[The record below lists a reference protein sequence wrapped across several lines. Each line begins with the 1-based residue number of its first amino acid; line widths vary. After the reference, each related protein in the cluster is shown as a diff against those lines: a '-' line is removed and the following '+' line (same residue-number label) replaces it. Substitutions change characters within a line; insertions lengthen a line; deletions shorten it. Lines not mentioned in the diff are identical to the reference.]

1 MRRVVLALGG
11 TVAGLVM
18 LLSFRSHMASTA
30 SAGVTAGSGGTGT
43 SPGSSSGAGSGS
55 AAGSGSSAVLLAP
68 ARRPPAARR
77 PPRPAASAPV
87 SAGSGT
93 GTAVTGDAIATPYGP
108 TQVQVT
114 LNAGKI
120 VKVTVLQHTDDGINS
135 QMIDGHALPLL
146 NNETLTAQSAKINA
160 VSGASYTSAGYIK
173 SLQSALD
180 KASA

>member
-43 SPGSSSGAGSGS
+43 SPGSGS
-55 AAGSGSSAVLLAP
+55 AAGSGSSAASG
-68 ARRPPAARR
+68 AA
-77 PPRPAASAPV
+77 AASAPV

-120 VKVTVLQHTDDGINS
+120 VKVTVLQHTDDGTNS
-135 QMIDGHALPLL
+135 EMIDGHALPLL
-146 NNETLTAQSAKINA
+146 NNETLTAQSAKLDA

>member
-11 TVAGLVM
+11 TIAGLVV
-18 LLSFRSHMASTA
+18 LLSFRTHMSSTA
-30 SAGVTAGSGGTGT
+30 VAGVPGAGGKAGSGGTSASGT
-43 SPGSSSGAGSGS
+43 GGSAG
-55 AAGSGSSAVLLAP
+55 AAGSAGSAGAAGAAGAAGGAAAAAP
-68 ARRPPAARR
+68 
-77 PPRPAASAPV
+77 APV

-93 GTAVTGDAIATPYGP
+93 GTAVTGNVIMTGYGP

-120 VKVTVLQHTDDGINS
+120 VKVTVLQHTDDGVNS
-135 QMIDGHALPLL
+135 QMIDGRALPLL

-160 VSGASYTSAGYIK
+160 VSGASYTSTGYIE

-180 KASA
+180 KARAS

>member
-18 LLSFRSHMASTA
+18 LLSFRSHTASTA

-43 SPGSSSGAGSGS
+43 SPGASS
-55 AAGSGSSAVLLAP
+55 AAGSGSSAASG
-68 ARRPPAARR
+68 AG
-77 PPRPAASAPV
+77 AASAPV

-120 VKVTVLQHTDDGINS
+120 VKVTVLQHTDDGVNS

-146 NNETLTAQSAKINA
+146 NNLTAQSAKIDA

>member
-1 MRRVVLALGG
+1 MARRE
-11 TVAGLVM
+11 AG
-18 LLSFRSHMASTA
+18 
-30 SAGVTAGSGGTGT
+30 SAG
-43 SPGSSSGAGSGS
+43 GA
-55 AAGSGSSAVLLAP
+55 AAAAP
-68 ARRPPAARR
+68 
-77 PPRPAASAPV
+77 APV

-93 GTAVTGDAIATPYGP
+93 GTAVTGNVIMTGYGP

-120 VKVTVLQHTDDGINS
+120 VKVTVLQHTDDGVTS
-135 QMIDGHALPLL
+135 QMIDGRALPLL

-180 KASA
+180 KARAS

>member
-11 TVAGLVM
+11 TIAGLVM
-18 LLSFRSHMASTA
+18 LLSFRSHMGSTA
-30 SAGVTAGSGGTGT
+30 VAGVSGSGGQAGSGGT
-43 SPGSSSGAGSGS
+43 SSSGSGSTSGSGG
-55 AAGSGSSAVLLAP
+55 AAGSAGG
-68 ARRPPAARR
+68 AA
-77 PPRPAASAPV
+77 AASAPV

-93 GTAVTGDAIATPYGP
+93 GTAVTGDVIMTGYGP

-120 VKVTVLQHTDDGINS
+120 VKVTVLQHTDDGVNS
-135 QMIDGHALPLL
+135 QMIDGRALPLL
-146 NNETLTAQSAKINA
+146 NNETLTAQSAKISA

-180 KASA
+180 KARAQ

>member
-1 MRRVVLALGG
+1 MMRRVVLALGG
-11 TVAGLVM
+11 TIAGLVM
-18 LLSFRSHMASTA
+18 LLSFRSHMGSTA
-30 SAGVTAGSGGTGT
+30 VAGVSGAGGKAGSGGTSASGT
-43 SPGSSSGAGSGS
+43 GGSAGSAGG
-55 AAGSGSSAVLLAP
+55 AAAP
-68 ARRPPAARR
+68 
-77 PPRPAASAPV
+77 APV

-93 GTAVTGDAIATPYGP
+93 GTAVTGNVIMTGYGP

-120 VKVTVLQHTDDGINS
+120 VKVTVLQHTDDGVNS
-135 QMIDGHALPLL
+135 QMIDGRALPLL

-180 KASA
+180 KARAS

>member
-18 LLSFRSHMASTA
+18 LLSFRSHTASTA

-43 SPGSSSGAGSGS
+43 SPGACRAAGAGCSAASGAG
-55 AAGSGSSAVLLAP
+55 
-68 ARRPPAARR
+68 
-77 PPRPAASAPV
+77 AASAPV

-120 VKVTVLQHTDDGINS
+120 VKVTVLQHTDDGVNS

-146 NNETLTAQSAKINA
+146 NNETLTAQSAKIDA
-160 VSGASYTSAGYIK
+160 VSGASYTSA
-173 SLQSALD
+173 LCRDLM
-180 KASA
+180 

>member
-18 LLSFRSHMASTA
+18 LLSFRSHTASTA

-43 SPGSSSGAGSGS
+43 SPGASS
-55 AAGSGSSAVLLAP
+55 AAGSGSSAASG
-68 ARRPPAARR
+68 AG
-77 PPRPAASAPV
+77 AASAPV

-120 VKVTVLQHTDDGINS
+120 VKVTVLQHTDDGVNS

-146 NNETLTAQSAKINA
+146 NNETLTAQSAKIDA
-160 VSGASYTSAGYIK
+160 VSGASYTSAGYLK

>member
-30 SAGVTAGSGGTGT
+30 SAGVTASSGGTGT
-43 SPGSSSGAGSGS
+43 SPGSSS
-55 AAGSGSSAVLLAP
+55 AAGSGSSAASG
-68 ARRPPAARR
+68 AA
-77 PPRPAASAPV
+77 AAPV

-93 GTAVTGDAIATPYGP
+93 GTVVTGDAIATPYGP

-146 NNETLTAQSAKINA
+146 NSETLTAQSAKIDA

-180 KASA
+180 KVSA

>member
-43 SPGSSSGAGSGS
+43 SPGSGSAAGSGSAGSGS
-55 AAGSGSSAVLLAP
+55 AAGSGSSAPVG
-68 ARRPPAARR
+68 AA
-77 PPRPAASAPV
+77 AASAPV

-108 TQVQVT
+108 TQVQVM
-114 LNAGKI
+114 LSAGKI

-146 NNETLTAQSAKINA
+146 NREALTAQSAKIDT

>member
-11 TVAGLVM
+11 TIAGLVM
-18 LLSFRSHMASTA
+18 LLSFRTHMGSTA
-30 SAGVTAGSGGTGT
+30 VAGLSGAGGTAGSGGTSASGT
-43 SPGSSSGAGSGS
+43 GGSAGSAGG
-55 AAGSGSSAVLLAP
+55 AAAAAP
-68 ARRPPAARR
+68 
-77 PPRPAASAPV
+77 APV

-93 GTAVTGDAIATPYGP
+93 GTAVTGNVIMTGYGP

-120 VKVTVLQHTDDGINS
+120 VKVTVLQHTDNGVNS
-135 QMIDGHALPLL
+135 QMIDGRALPLL

-180 KASA
+180 KARAS

>member
-43 SPGSSSGAGSGS
+43 SPGSSG
-55 AAGSGSSAVLLAP
+55 AAGSGSSAASG
-68 ARRPPAARR
+68 AA
-77 PPRPAASAPV
+77 AASAPV

-146 NNETLTAQSAKINA
+146 NSETLTAQSTKIDA

>member
-43 SPGSSSGAGSGS
+43 SPGSGSAVGSGS
-55 AAGSGSSAVLLAP
+55 AAGSGSAGGSGGSGSSAAS
-68 ARRPPAARR
+68 A
-77 PPRPAASAPV
+77 PRPASAPV

-108 TQVQVT
+108 TQVRVT

-120 VKVTVLQHTDDGINS
+120 IKVTVLQHTDDGINS

-146 NNETLTAQSAKINA
+146 NSETLTAQSAKIDA

>member
-11 TVAGLVM
+11 TIAGLVM
-18 LLSFRSHMASTA
+18 LLSFRTHMGSTA
-30 SAGVTAGSGGTGT
+30 VAGVSGAGGKAGSGGTSASGT
-43 SPGSSSGAGSGS
+43 GGS
-55 AAGSGSSAVLLAP
+55 AGGAAGGAAAAAP
-68 ARRPPAARR
+68 
-77 PPRPAASAPV
+77 APV

-93 GTAVTGDAIATPYGP
+93 GTAVTGNVIMTGYGP

-120 VKVTVLQHTDDGINS
+120 VKVTVLQHTDDGVNS
-135 QMIDGHALPLL
+135 QMIDGRALPLL
-146 NNETLTAQSAKINA
+146 DNETLTAQSAKINA

-180 KASA
+180 KARA

>member
-30 SAGVTAGSGGTGT
+30 SAGVTAGPGGTGT
-43 SPGSSSGAGSGS
+43 SPGSSGSAGS
-55 AAGSGSSAVLLAP
+55 AG
-68 ARRPPAARR
+68 
-77 PPRPAASAPV
+77 PAASGAAAARTAPV

-108 TQVQVT
+108 TQVQAT

-146 NNETLTAQSAKINA
+146 NQETLAAQSAKIDA

>member
-11 TVAGLVM
+11 TIAGLVM
-18 LLSFRSHMASTA
+18 LLSFRTHMGTTA
-30 SAGVTAGSGGTGT
+30 AAGVSGSAGPAGTPGT
-43 SPGSSSGAGSGS
+43 S
-55 AAGSGSSAVLLAP
+55 AAGSGRSGSSGSPAGGAAAV
-68 ARRPPAARR
+68 
-77 PPRPAASAPV
+77 ASAPV

-93 GTAVTGDAIATPYGP
+93 GTAVSGDVISTGYGP
-108 TQVQVT
+108 TQVQIT

-120 VKVTVLQHTDDGINS
+120 VKVTVLQHTDDGVNS
-135 QMIDGHALPLL
+135 QMIDGRALPLL

-180 KASA
+180 KARA

>member
-18 LLSFRSHMASTA
+18 LLSFRSHTASTA

-43 SPGSSSGAGSGS
+43 SPGASS
-55 AAGSGSSAVLLAP
+55 AAGSGSSAASGTG
-68 ARRPPAARR
+68 
-77 PPRPAASAPV
+77 AASAPV

-120 VKVTVLQHTDDGINS
+120 VKVTVLQHTDDGVNS

-146 NNETLTAQSAKINA
+146 NNETLTAQSAKIDA

>member
-11 TVAGLVM
+11 TIAGLVM
-18 LLSFRSHMASTA
+18 LLSFRTHMGSTA
-30 SAGVTAGSGGTGT
+30 VAGVTGSGGTATSGGT
-43 SPGSSSGAGSGS
+43 SAGTGSPAGA
-55 AAGSGSSAVLLAP
+55 AA
-68 ARRPPAARR
+68 AA
-77 PPRPAASAPV
+77 AAPV

-93 GTAVTGDAIATPYGP
+93 GTAVTGSVINTPYGP

-114 LNAGKI
+114 LSAAKI
-120 VKVTVLQHTDDGINS
+120 VKVTVLQHTNDGVNS
-135 QMIDGHALPLL
+135 QMIDGRALPLL

-180 KASA
+180 RARG

>member
-43 SPGSSSGAGSGS
+43 SPGSGS
-55 AAGSGSSAVLLAP
+55 AAGSGSSGASG
-68 ARRPPAARR
+68 AA
-77 PPRPAASAPV
+77 AASAPV

-93 GTAVTGDAIATPYGP
+93 GTVVTGDAIATPYGT

-120 VKVTVLQHTDDGINS
+120 VKVTVLQHTDDGTNS

-146 NNETLTAQSAKINA
+146 DNETLTAQSAKIDA
-160 VSGASYTSAGYIK
+160 VSGASYTSAGYLK

>member
-11 TVAGLVM
+11 TIAGLVM
-18 LLSFRSHMASTA
+18 LLSFRTHMGSAAVAGVPGAAGKTGGTSASGTGG
-30 SAGVTAGSGGTGT
+30 SAGSVGSAGSAGSGG
-43 SPGSSSGAGSGS
+43 GA
-55 AAGSGSSAVLLAP
+55 AAAAP
-68 ARRPPAARR
+68 
-77 PPRPAASAPV
+77 APV

-93 GTAVTGDAIATPYGP
+93 GTAVTGNVIMTGYGP

-120 VKVTVLQHTDDGINS
+120 VKVTVLQQTDDGVNS
-135 QMIDGHALPLL
+135 QMIDARALPLL
-146 NNETLTAQSAKINA
+146 KNETLTAQSAKINA

-180 KASA
+180 KARAS

>member
-43 SPGSSSGAGSGS
+43 SPGSSSS
-55 AAGSGSSAVLLAP
+55 ARSGSSAASG
-68 ARRPPAARR
+68 AS
-77 PPRPAASAPV
+77 AASAPV

-120 VKVTVLQHTDDGINS
+120 VKVTVLQHSDDGINS
-135 QMIDGHALPLL
+135 QQIDGNALPIL
-146 NNETLTAQSAKINA
+146 NNETLTAQSAKIDA

>member
-11 TVAGLVM
+11 TIAGLVM
-18 LLSFRSHMASTA
+18 LLSFRTHMGSTA
-30 SAGVTAGSGGTGT
+30 VAGVSGAGGKAGSGGTSASGT
-43 SPGSSSGAGSGS
+43 GGSAGSAGS
-55 AAGSGSSAVLLAP
+55 AGGAAAP
-68 ARRPPAARR
+68 
-77 PPRPAASAPV
+77 APV

-93 GTAVTGDAIATPYGP
+93 GTAVTGNVIMTGYGP

-120 VKVTVLQHTDDGINS
+120 VKVTVLQHTDNGVNS
-135 QMIDGHALPLL
+135 QMIDGRALPLL

-180 KASA
+180 KARAS

>member
-18 LLSFRSHMASTA
+18 LLSFRSHTASTA

-43 SPGSSSGAGSGS
+43 SPGASS
-55 AAGSGSSAVLLAP
+55 AAGSGSSASSGAG
-68 ARRPPAARR
+68 
-77 PPRPAASAPV
+77 AASAPV

-120 VKVTVLQHTDDGINS
+120 VKVTVLQHTDDGVNS

-146 NNETLTAQSAKINA
+146 NNETLAAQSAKIDA

>member
-43 SPGSSSGAGSGS
+43 SPGSSSAAGSGS
-55 AAGSGSSAVLLAP
+55 AAGSSSAAGSGGS
-68 ARRPPAARR
+68 AATGAA
-77 PPRPAASAPV
+77 AASAPA

-108 TQVQVT
+108 TQVRVT

-146 NNETLTAQSAKINA
+146 NSETLTAQSAKIDA

>member
-11 TVAGLVM
+11 TIAGLVM
-18 LLSFRSHMASTA
+18 LLSFRTHMGTTA
-30 SAGVTAGSGGTGT
+30 AAGVSGSAGPAGTPGT
-43 SPGSSSGAGSGS
+43 S
-55 AAGSGSSAVLLAP
+55 AAGSGRSGSSGSP
-68 ARRPPAARR
+68 AGGAAA
-77 PPRPAASAPV
+77 AASAPV

-93 GTAVTGDAIATPYGP
+93 GTAVSGDVISTGYGP
-108 TQVQVT
+108 TQVQIT

-120 VKVTVLQHTDDGINS
+120 VKVTVLQHTDDGVNS
-135 QMIDGHALPLL
+135 QMIDGRALPLL

-180 KASA
+180 KARA

>member
-18 LLSFRSHMASTA
+18 LLSFRSHTASTA

-43 SPGSSSGAGSGS
+43 SPGASS
-55 AAGSGSSAVLLAP
+55 AAGSGSSAASG
-68 ARRPPAARR
+68 AG
-77 PPRPAASAPV
+77 AASAPV

-120 VKVTVLQHTDDGINS
+120 VKVTVLQHTDDGVNS

-146 NNETLTAQSAKINA
+146 NNATLTAQSAKIDA